1 MDIIGES
8 VMEFFRELSPL
19 IDWASHD
26 WAATMIFILLG
37 MICWARHQRRYRK
50 HRF

>member
-1 MDIIGES
+1 MEIIGEA
-8 VMEFFRELSPL
+8 VDELFRELSPL
-19 IDWASHD
+19 TDWALND
-26 WAATMIFILLG
+26 WAVQMIPLLLA